1 MSETRM
7 IRRKRQRYR
16 SYLEGWN
23 LLLFLFGTILFMEL
37 ILRVNTEEIFFNA
50 GLLYSLL
57 FSGTASILIYL
68 IAGLFKGSART
79 AVISAALILLTLLFS
94 SQLIYYKIFKTF
106 YTVYSAGNGAQ
117 VLEFINDI
125 FFAMGKNAL
134 WLVLLFLPLIVF
146 AVLTKKSDASNYV
159 SSWKERGMLALT
171 LVIFFGGALAGIHL
185 GDKEVNSAYDMYYRN
200 NYPVASVNQLG
211 LMTSMRID
219 LQRTVF
225 GFEPELAPPPLAEV
239 PEEPEEP
246 EETPSETP
254 GEEETPVEETPVVY
268 EENVMD
274 IDYEAIIG
282 ETSNENL
289 KNMHIYYSTRKPT
302 MQNEYTGRF
311 KDYNLI
317 LITAEGYSHYAV
329 DEEVTPTLYKMQE
342 EGFKFTNFYNPIWG
356 VSTSDGEYVATTG
369 LIPKSGVWSMYKSG
383 AISMPFT
390 MGNQLRNLGYKT
402 MAYHNHTY
410 DYYNRDIS
418 HPNLG
423 YDYKGLGNG
432 LDVRATW
439 PESDLEMMELTTEEY
454 MNDVPF
460 HTYYMTVSGHMR
472 YSFSGNFIASKNKD
486 LVQDLPYTEAGKA
499 YMATQIELDRAM
511 EHLLEKLEEAGV
523 ADKTLIA
530 ISADHYPYGLEMNE
544 ISDLAGHEVESNFEL
559 YKSSFILYAKGMEPE
574 TIDRPVSSLDIIPTI
589 SNLMGLEY
597 DSRLMMGI
605 DMFSDSDPLV
615 IFNNRSFITDKGRYN
630 SVTKEFTLNEGVT
643 MTDEEKEEYR
653 KSISSEIERQFYYSA
668 MILDTDYYSI
678 VVDR

>member
-653 KSISSEIERQFYYSA
+653 KFISSEIERQFYYSA

>member
-16 SYLEGWN
+16 SYLEGLN
-23 LLLFLFGTILFMEL
+23 LLLFLFGAILFMEL

-50 GLLYSLL
+50 GLLYSVL
-57 FSGTASILIYL
+57 FSGAASILIYL

-79 AVISAALILLTLLFS
+79 AVISAALVFLTLLFS

-134 WLVLLFLPLIVF
+134 WLLLLFLPLIIF
-146 AVLTKKSDASNYV
+146 AVLIKKSDASNYV

-171 LVIFFGGALAGIHL
+171 LVIFFGGALGGIHL

-225 GFEPELAPPPLAEV
+225 GFEPELAPPPLVEV
-239 PEEPEEP
+239 PEEPEQP

-254 GEEETPVEETPVVY
+254 GEVETPVEETPVVY

-282 ETSNENL
+282 ETASEDL
-289 KNMHIYYSTRKPT
+289 KNMHIYYSTRKTT

-329 DEEVTPTLYKMQE
+329 NEEVTPTLYKMQH
-342 EGFKFTNFYNPIWG
+342 EGFNFTNFYNPIWG

-544 ISDLAGHEVESNFEL
+544 INDLAGHEVESNFEL

-630 SVTKEFTLNEGVT
+630 SVTKEFTLNDGVT
-643 MTDEEKEEYR
+643 MTDEEKDEYR
-653 KSISSEIERQFYYSA
+653 KTISSEIERQFYYSA

>member
-16 SYLEGWN
+16 SYLEGLN
-23 LLLFLFGTILFMEL
+23 LLLFLFGAILFMEL

-50 GLLYSLL
+50 GLLYSVL
-57 FSGTASILIYL
+57 FSGAASILIYL

-79 AVISAALILLTLLFS
+79 AVISAALVFLTLLFS

-146 AVLTKKSDASNYV
+146 AVLIKKSDASNYV

-171 LVIFFGGALAGIHL
+171 LVIFFGGALGGIHL

-225 GFEPELAPPPLAEV
+225 GFEPELAPPPLVEV

-282 ETSNENL
+282 ETASEDL
-289 KNMHIYYSTRKPT
+289 KNMHIYYSTRKT
-302 MQNEYTGRF
+302 TKQNEYTGRF

-329 DEEVTPTLYKMQE
+329 NEEVTPTLYKMQH
-342 EGFKFTNFYNPIWG
+342 EGFNFTNFYNPIWG

-390 MGNQLRNLGYKT
+390 MGNQLRSLGYKT

-439 PESDLEMMELTTEEY
+439 PESDIEMMELTTEEY

-544 ISDLAGHEVESNFEL
+544 INDLAGHEVESNFEL

-630 SVTKEFTLNEGVT
+630 SVTKEFTLNDGVT
-643 MTDEEKEEYR
+643 MTDEEKDEYR
-653 KSISSEIERQFYYSA
+653 KTISSEIERQFYYSA

>member
-16 SYLEGWN
+16 SYLEGLN
-23 LLLFLFGTILFMEL
+23 LLLFLFGAILFMEL

-50 GLLYSLL
+50 GLLYSVL
-57 FSGTASILIYL
+57 FSGAASILIYL

-79 AVISAALILLTLLFS
+79 AVISAALVFLTLLFS

-146 AVLTKKSDASNYV
+146 AVLIKKSDASNYV

-171 LVIFFGGALAGIHL
+171 LVVFFGGALGGIHL

-225 GFEPELAPPPLAEV
+225 GFEPELAPPPLVEV

-282 ETSNENL
+282 ETASEDL
-289 KNMHIYYSTRKPT
+289 KNMHIYYSTRKTT
-302 MQNEYTGRF
+302 MQNEYTGKF

-329 DEEVTPTLYKMQE
+329 NEEVTPTLYKMQE

-605 DMFSDSDPLV
+605 DMFSDSEPLV

-653 KSISSEIERQFYYSA
+653 KTISSEIERQFYYSA